1 VDQILASCI
10 IKLAKSRVIAIL
22 QPMVQ
27 KSIVVFIL
35 VRLRRDL
42 FHAVSQELLHVQY
55 LQITSIVDTLL
66 QPLWPIA

>member
-1 VDQILASCI
+1 MDQVLASCI

-42 FHAVSQELLHVQY
+42 FHAVSQELRARTVFADYKH
-55 LQITSIVDTLL
+55 S
-66 QPLWPIA
+66 